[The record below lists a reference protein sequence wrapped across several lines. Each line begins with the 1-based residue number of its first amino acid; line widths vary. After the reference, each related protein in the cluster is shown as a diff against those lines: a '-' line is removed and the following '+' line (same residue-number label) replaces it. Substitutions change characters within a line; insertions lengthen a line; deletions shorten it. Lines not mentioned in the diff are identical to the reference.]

1 MAAYGDVNTS
11 SSNNLPSL
19 PPSLARRRF
28 TVKTRWLQA
37 GTFDTKFGE
46 YEWMHKPKQMGDRVD
61 RRKFH
66 M

>member
-1 MAAYGDVNTS
+1 MLLT
-11 SSNNLPSL
+11 LR
-19 PPSLARRRF
+19 PPSSTLRF